1 MAIAPLDA
9 LSRLREIGLGFA
21 VSQSFFAACEMGVF
35 DLLEG
40 GPKTLDALASELK
53 VEAEGLRRLLVVLH
67 RLQLVER
74 RGDTFSNSELGS
86 FLTSSSRYHMNG
98 LAKIEKFVRM
108 WEYLPDALKTYGP
121 VWVQAFGV
129 PSQEIFVEL
138 YADPVQLRRFCDY
151 MDSYSVAIGEE
162 IAERY
167 DFSKHRCILDVAG
180 GPGGLSRT
188 IGQRH
193 PHLHGI
199 VMDLPPVLEVTR
211 ERIAAAG
218 LSDRYRT
225 ETADLFEGPYPKGAD
240 VATLSWILHDW
251 NDEKALA
258 ILRHCHEA
266 LPPDGVLLISEMVMN
281 DDFSGSSL
289 WSEVYSLFMLVCCES
304 SGRERTESE
313 HRALL
318 REAGFASAEILRSHG
333 PRDLVVARKVAK

>member
-9 LSRLREIGLGFA
+9 LTRLREIGLSFA

-35 DLLEG
+35 DRLEA
-40 GPKTLDALASELK
+40 GPKTVQALADEMK
-53 VEAEGLRRLLVVLH
+53 IEMEGLRRLLVVLH

-74 RGDTFSNSELGS
+74 RGDVFAISELGR
-86 FLTSSSRYHMNG
+86 FLTSSSKYHMNG

-108 WEYLPDALKTYGP
+108 WEYLPDALKSYGP

-129 PSQEIFVEL
+129 SSQEIFVEL

-162 IAERY
+162 IANRY
-167 DFSKHRCILDVAG
+167 DFSKHRCILDIAG
-180 GPGGLSRT
+180 GPGGLSRS

-193 PHLHGI
+193 SHLRGI
-199 VMDLPPVLEVTR
+199 VMDLPPVLAVTQ

-225 ETADLFEGPYPKGAD
+225 ETADLFEGPFPKGAD

-251 NDEKALA
+251 NDEKCLA
-258 ILRHCHEA
+258 ILKHAHAA
-266 LPPDGVLLISEMVMN
+266 LSDDGVLLISEMVMN

-289 WSEVYSLFMLVCCES
+289 WSEIYSLFMLVCCES

-318 REAGFASAEILRSHG
+318 RDAGFGPVEVLRSNG
-333 PRDLVVARKVAK
+333 PRDLIVARKSRS